1 MHSSFSFLNLE
12 NFICFDI
19 PSFVRKRIEANYLK
33 YLKASLERV
42 GYFISILNSIMSAFV
57 WMDNLNLIQM
67 VIHLKTLV
75 SYTVQIS
82 LEIAAF
88 SGQMHR

>member
-1 MHSSFSFLNLE
+1 ML
-12 NFICFDI
+12 FDI
-19 PSFVRKRIEANYLK
+19 PCFIRKRIEANYLK

-57 WMDNLNLIQM
+57 CMDNLNLIQM

-75 SYTVQIS
+75 SYTVQIF
-82 LEIAAF
+82 LKTAGF
-88 SGQMHR
+88 SGQIHS